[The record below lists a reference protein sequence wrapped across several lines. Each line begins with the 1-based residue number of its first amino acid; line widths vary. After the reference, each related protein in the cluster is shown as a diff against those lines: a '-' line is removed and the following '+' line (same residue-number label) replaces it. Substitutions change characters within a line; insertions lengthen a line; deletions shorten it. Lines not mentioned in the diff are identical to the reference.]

1 MEVLLSDICEYIR
14 NTKNYISLSD
24 FIAEEF
30 EGILPPTG
38 SLIDYYTEIDGHRD
52 NRTLIISGY
61 GFDSKGNTLLRGHN
75 RNWKLISRNGQRSK
89 ETHVVGIKIP
99 LNKVLKHIFS
109 PTEEYLACEIG
120 RLEKGQ
126 ITTPSNAKFAA
137 YTSKGA
143 VIYGDFSIEYC
154 KNMLKEYNIKSSLIY
169 WEEEVKDM
177 SNENKLTLKIGSDGN
192 IQNCVIGTIP
202 EGSGY
207 VWKSFTDCPNE
218 PWINS
223 PWTITSPK
231 REDVQ
236 KRIQDNIQKEIENIL
251 RNNSVK
257 EKETKLKKIKQV
269 KVKDIELFGAI
280 LKDPKQYFKSEN
292 GNEITIKNYETME
305 SVKFTVS
312 QYDLQTIVSFE
323 DEETCY
329 RIMDGDIFLDA
340 VLPKLKEYSY
350 SEQVENFTSKNSPK
364 FTVGQTVFFNAG
376 PRSLSHYVDSELL
389 KNLSSKVK
397 ESIMKAIIK
406 TYGIE
411 KCIITQVKLEG
422 NHNTPMEYVYEVN
435 LPAKYNEISVHAN
448 TTKKEKELFPEKDLE
463 IIDYILKG
471 IKDKELVTKE
481 IVSRAK
487 DFFETVL
494 N

>member
-24 FIAEEF
+24 FIVEDL
-30 EGILPPTG
+30 EGIFPPIG

-61 GFDSKGNTLLRGHN
+61 GFDSKGNALLKGHN
-75 RNWKLISRNGQRSK
+75 RNWKLVSRNRQKSK
-89 ETHVVGIKIP
+89 KTRVIGIKIP
-99 LNKVLKHIFS
+99 LNKVLKRIFS
-109 PTEEYLACEIG
+109 PTEAYLAWEIG
-120 RLEKGQ
+120 RMEKGQ

-137 YTSKGA
+137 YTSKGV

-154 KNMLKEYNIKSSLIY
+154 KNMLKEYNIKNSLIY

-177 SNENKLTLKIGSDGN
+177 SKEDKLTLKIGS
-192 IQNCVIGTIP
+192 QNCVIGTIP
-202 EGSGY
+202 EGLGY
-207 VWKSFTDCPNE
+207 GWKPSTDYPNE

-231 REDVQ
+231 REDEQ
-236 KRIQDNIQKEIENIL
+236 KRIQDNIQKEYENIF
-251 RNNSVK
+251 RNSSVK

-280 LKDPKQYFKSEN
+280 LKDPKQYFKSES
-292 GNEITIKNYETME
+292 GDEVTIKNYETME

-329 RIMDGDIFLDA
+329 RIMDGDIFLDT
-340 VLPKLKEYSY
+340 VLSKLKEYSY
-350 SEQVENFTSKNSPK
+350 SDQVENFTSKKSPK
-364 FTVGQTVFFNAG
+364 FTVGQTAFFNAG

-397 ESIMKAIIK
+397 ESIMKAVIK

-435 LPAKYNEISVHAN
+435 LPTKYNEISVHAN

-481 IVSRAK
+481 VVVRVK

>member
-30 EGILPPTG
+30 EGVLPPTG
-38 SLIDYYTEIDGHRD
+38 SLIDYYAEIDGHRD

-89 ETHVVGIKIP
+89 ETRVVGIEIP

-109 PTEEYLACEIG
+109 PTEAYLAREIE
-120 RLEKGQ
+120 RMEKGQ
-126 ITTPSNAKFAA
+126 ITIPSNAKFAA
-137 YTSKGA
+137 HTSKGL

-177 SNENKLTLKIGSDGN
+177 SNENKLTFKIGSNGN
-192 IQNCVIGTIP
+192 IQNCVIGTIS
-202 EGSGY
+202 EGLGY
-207 VWKSFTDCPNE
+207 GWKPLTDYPNE

-223 PWTITSPK
+223 PWTTVAP
-231 REDVQ
+231 REDEQ

-292 GNEITIKNYETME
+292 GNEVTIKNYETMK

-340 VLPKLKEYSY
+340 VLPQLKEYSY
-350 SEQVENFTSKNSPK
+350 SEQVEYFTSKKSPK